1 MGIDMPPNKNF
12 KRLVRARMAKTGESY
27 TAARAQLVSRYRRLQ
42 SGDMA
47 NERAEVELRRAF
59 ELLRDAI
66 DSARA
71 AGLSWADVA
80 RRLRTDPRT
89 VEGWF
94 REP

>member
-1 MGIDMPPNKNF
+1 MPPNKNF
-12 KRLVRARMAKTGESY
+12 MRLLRD
-27 TAARAQLVSRYRRLQ
+27 RLQ
-42 SGDMA
+42 GADA
-47 NERAEVELRRAF
+47 AHERAEVELRKAF